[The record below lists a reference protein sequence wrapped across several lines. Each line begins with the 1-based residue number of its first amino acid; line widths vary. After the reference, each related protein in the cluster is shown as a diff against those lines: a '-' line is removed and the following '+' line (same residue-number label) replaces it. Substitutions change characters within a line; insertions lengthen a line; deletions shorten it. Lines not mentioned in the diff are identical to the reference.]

1 MEDLGW
7 EKNYKKINYKF
18 SPCFGPRPTVCFF
31 LRTLGPESGA
41 KKMCVHVFVDD
52 LSLFQA
58 TVTPHWQSEPSFGS
72 IITRLLAK
80 LDVA

>member
-1 MEDLGW
+1 
-7 EKNYKKINYKF
+7 
-18 SPCFGPRPTVCFF
+18 
-31 LRTLGPESGA
+31 
-41 KKMCVHVFVDD
+41 MCVHVFVDD

-58 TVTPHWQSEPSFGS
+58 TVTPYWQSEPSFGS